1 MPSAV
6 TAKLAHFSVVA
17 EGRGFRLHVEDE
29 EGEMLDLSATY
40 DQIELIADALDD
52 LLATDDSDDEE
63 GDDEGDD
70 DDKDDDNDD

>member
-17 EGRGFRLHVEDE
+17 EGRGFRLHVEDD

-52 LLATDDSDDEE
+52 LLATDDADDDEE
-63 GDDEGDD
+63 GDDEA
-70 DDKDDDNDD
+70 DDNDD